1 MIICHICIV
10 PCIKLQGE
18 RLEHAVIVR
27 KITRLSLANPRST
40 QQLPTMMPHA
50 IEQTAQ
56 DIKPSMEKTNTEK
69 SFSSDGTYS
78 PATPPNVWRSWGFD
92 MIICAGGLVSFLSE
106 SL

>member
-1 MIICHICIV
+1 
-10 PCIKLQGE
+10 
-18 RLEHAVIVR
+18 
-27 KITRLSLANPRST
+27 
-40 QQLPTMMPHA
+40 MMPHA

-56 DIKPSMEKTNTEK
+56 DIKPSMEKTDTEK